1 MPKDACLFASKNPLL
16 EILSLVFLIRLQLF
30 GQFQSHNSSPT
41 KVIQSSNVD
50 L

>member
-1 MPKDACLFASKNPLL
+1 MPKDAFCLPSKNPLL

-30 GQFQSHNSSPT
+30 GQFQSHNSSPR
-41 KVIQSSNVD
+41 KVTQSSNVD